1 MGRQLRIL
9 FPGAVY
15 HVTSRGNERKNIF
28 KDDMDRKMLLKL
40 VSRAMKKFGFKVFAF
55 VLMTNHYHF
64 LFKCENTNLPLI
76 MQFINTGY
84 GIYFNRKYKR
94 SGHLFQGR
102 YKSILVEHGPDI
114 KEVVRYIHLNPIR
127 AGMVEKLTEYEW
139 SSHGQY
145 NGTRENGIAAPEHVL
160 VYFSETMKDAA
171 EKYEEY
177 MAEGSWKDKDGDVI
191 GAYGRYIIGGDDFI
205 KKIKL
210 MIKDRKLCA
219 EIDNRND
226 LKKAYPAHEIINS
239 AARYYGM
246 TENELITKKGKWNPG
261 KRVLIYLLNRDGGL
275 NNTAIAGLL
284 NCLHSSGIGRIILK
298 VSKEITVG
306 KHARIEV
313 NGITKIYSR
322 QNEVVNSQLK
332 V

>member
-127 AGMVEKLTEYEW
+127 VE
-139 SSHGQY
+139 QP
-145 NGTRENGIAAPEHVL
+145 R
-160 VYFSETMKDAA
+160 
-171 EKYEEY
+171 
-177 MAEGSWKDKDGDVI
+177 
-191 GAYGRYIIGGDDFI
+191 
-205 KKIKL
+205 
-210 MIKDRKLCA
+210 
-219 EIDNRND
+219 
-226 LKKAYPAHEIINS
+226 
-239 AARYYGM
+239 
-246 TENELITKKGKWNPG
+246 
-261 KRVLIYLLNRDGGL
+261 
-275 NNTAIAGLL
+275 AI
-284 NCLHSSGIGRIILK
+284 
-298 VSKEITVG
+298 
-306 KHARIEV
+306 
-313 NGITKIYSR
+313 
-322 QNEVVNSQLK
+322 
-332 V
+332 